1 MARRLCLD
9 ERARIE
15 AMARAGLGAA
25 RIARCL
31 GRHRSTVQ
39 RELARAGGPQEY
51 RAGFAQQA
59 AGARARRPRAP
70 KLARD
75 RVLAAAV
82 AERLAQRWSPHAIS
96 ADLGVRGLGVCAET
110 VYRACYD
117 HTGRNGLKPGSWNK
131 LPRQRRRRKP
141 RGRCAQAKRS
151 VLGEFPASS
160 RPAGASRRQSRARP
174 LGGRSHHRTRQP
186 HGGRHTGRK
195 SQPPHPGGAAT
206 RRLRRPKHSP
216 GDNRGAGPPA
226 RPHGPHLDLGP
237 GPRDGPLGRHRKNP
251 GHRGLLLRAAIPLAA
266 PHQRANQRTAP
277 PMAPQKHRP
286 RHQPSAPRCHRR
298 PPQHHAPQTP
308 PLELSPN
315 RLR

>member
-9 ERARIE
+9 GRARIE

-51 RAGFAQQA
+51 RADFAQQA

-75 RVLAAAV
+75 RVLAAAAAV
-82 AERLAQRWSPHAIS
+82 CERLAMRWSPHAIS

-110 VYRACYD
+110 VYRACYSSS
-117 HTGRNGLKPGSWNK
+117 GNSGLKPGSWNK

-141 RGRCAQAKRS
+141 RGRCEQAKRS
-151 VLGEFPASS
+151 VLGEF
-160 RPAGASRRQSRARP
+160 RPLAERPGASRRQSRART

-186 HGGRHTGRK
+186 HGGGHPGRK
-195 SQPPHPGGAAT
+195 SQPPHPGGAVA
-206 RRLRRPKHSP
+206 RRLRRQKHRP
-216 GDNRGAGPPA
+216 GGHRGAGPPA
-226 RPHGPHLDLGP
+226 RRDGPYLDLG
-237 GPRDGPLGRHRKNP
+237 H
-251 GHRGLLLRAAIPLAA
+251 
-266 PHQRANQRTAP
+266 
-277 PMAPQKHRP
+277 
-286 RHQPSAPRCHRR
+286 S
-298 PPQHHAPQTP
+298 
-308 PLELSPN
+308 
-315 RLR
+315 

>member
-51 RAGFAQQA
+51 RADFAQQA

-82 AERLAQRWSPHAIS
+82 AERLEQRWSPHAIS

-110 VYRACYD
+110 VYRACYSSS
-117 HTGRNGLKPGSWNK
+117 GNSGLKPGSWNK

-141 RGRCAQAKRS
+141 KGRCEQAKRS
-151 VLGEFPASS
+151 VLGEFRPLAE
-160 RPAGASRRQSRARP
+160 RPAEAGTRAEP
-174 LGGRSHHRTRQP
+174 GL
-186 HGGRHTGRK
+186 TGRE
-195 SQPPHPGGAAT
+195 T
-206 RRLRRPKHSP
+206 
-216 GDNRGAGPPA
+216 
-226 RPHGPHLDLGP
+226 
-237 GPRDGPLGRHRKNP
+237 
-251 GHRGLLLRAAIPLAA
+251 
-266 PHQRANQRTAP
+266 
-277 PMAPQKHRP
+277 
-286 RHQPSAPRCHRR
+286 
-298 PPQHHAPQTP
+298 
-308 PLELSPN
+308 
-315 RLR
+315 

>member
-39 RELARAGGPQEY
+39 RELARAGGPQGY

-117 HTGRNGLKPGSWNK
+117 HTGRSRDPGTS
-131 LPRQRRRRKP
+131 
-141 RGRCAQAKRS
+141 
-151 VLGEFPASS
+151 FPASAAAESPGAAAS
-160 RPAGASRRQSRARP
+160 RPNARCWASS
-174 LGGRSHHRTRQP
+174 
-186 HGGRHTGRK
+186 
-195 SQPPHPGGAAT
+195 
-206 RRLRRPKHSP
+206 
-216 GDNRGAGPPA
+216 GP
-226 RPHGPHLDLGP
+226 
-237 GPRDGPLGRHRKNP
+237 
-251 GHRGLLLRAAIPLAA
+251 
-266 PHQRANQRTAP
+266 
-277 PMAPQKHRP
+277 
-286 RHQPSAPRCHRR
+286 
-298 PPQHHAPQTP
+298 
-308 PLELSPN
+308 
-315 RLR
+315 

>member
-15 AMARAGLGAA
+15 AMAQAGLGAA

-82 AERLAQRWSPHAIS
+82 AERLEQRELARGGGPQEYRAGFAQQAAGARARWSPHAIS

-110 VYRACYD
+110 VYRACYSSS
-117 HTGRNGLKPGSWNK
+117 GNSGLKPGSWNK
-131 LPRQRRRRKP
+131 LPRTAPPPKAP
-141 RGRCAQAKRS
+141 GPLEQAKRS
-151 VLGEFPASS
+151 VLGEFRPLAD
-160 RPAGASRRQSRARP
+160 RPAQAGTRAE
-174 LGGRSHHRTRQP
+174 
-186 HGGRHTGRK
+186 
-195 SQPPHPGGAAT
+195 PG
-206 RRLRRPKHSP
+206 
-216 GDNRGAGPPA
+216 
-226 RPHGPHLDLGP
+226 
-237 GPRDGPLGRHRKNP
+237 
-251 GHRGLLLRAAIPLAA
+251 
-266 PHQRANQRTAP
+266 
-277 PMAPQKHRP
+277 
-286 RHQPSAPRCHRR
+286 
-298 PPQHHAPQTP
+298 
-308 PLELSPN
+308 
-315 RLR
+315 